1 MPDDIRPDDP
11 ARWGRPTRRKSRG
24 PKPAAAEGGAPAVGP
39 IDDPLPGD
47 AATIVRLAPSNGAN
61 PFTSRREPDTT
72 DERLRDLVVYIAR
85 GLVDRPDDVSVNYL
99 SLSPTETSL
108 ELRVHPDDIGHVI
121 GKLGRTA
128 RSVRLML
135 GAAAAKADR
144 RANLEIAD

>member
-1 MPDDIRPDDP
+1 MSDDIRSSDAPQ
-11 ARWGRPTRRKSRG
+11 WGRPTRRKSRG
-24 PKPAAAEGGAPAVGP
+24 PKAASGPGGGTPLGP
-39 IDDPLPGD
+39 IDDPLPSD
-47 AATIVRLAPSNGAN
+47 AATIVRVAPTNGVN
-61 PFTSRREPDTT
+61 PFLSRREPDAT

>member
-1 MPDDIRPDDP
+1 L
-11 ARWGRPTRRKSRG
+11 
-24 PKPAAAEGGAPAVGP
+24 GP

-47 AATIVRLAPSNGAN
+47 VATIVRVAPTNGVN
-61 PFTSRREPDTT
+61 PYSSRREPDAT

-121 GKLGRTA
+121 AKLGRTA